1 MHENNFLTPKQV
13 ANFLSFKK
21 IMEEIVESK
30 INNALIF
37 EDDFKFKKF
46 IKKSNKHLR
55 KFISK
60 IVI

>member
-1 MHENNFLTPKQV
+1 
-13 ANFLSFKK
+13 
-21 IMEEIVESK
+21 MEEIVESK

-60 IVI
+60 NKLFEIQDPLLLG